1 MPYGVR
7 YIAQQ
12 MFEELRLKFPYE
24 AQEQLLQITGHWV
37 WKAYIQPALLQ
48 PQHWG
53 VVDRGLSPVMN
64 RNLGAVAKVLSQIAC
79 GKLFGGEDLYLQ
91 PLNSYITE
99 AIDRM
104 QDIWSNMI
112 NVRAAEA
119 QFEIDEFNDL
129 FARTKPT
136 LYIKL
141 ADVFAIHN
149 LVIDDL
155 PSLCP
160 SQDDPLREIV
170 RELGSAKNNENELL
184 HVSTSEIT
192 LTLNPKYHEQEGEF
206 YRPAHLTT
214 TNVSRSRL
222 RYQIPLHGNQAL
234 CPIHHPHPDRRQP
247 YRNHDQAHHP
257 RRRSPLGRPRQ
268 RRNHRPT
275 KRPLT

>member
-1 MPYGVR
+1 
-7 YIAQQ
+7 
-12 MFEELRLKFPYE
+12 
-24 AQEQLLQITGHWV
+24 
-37 WKAYIQPALLQ
+37 
-48 PQHWG
+48 
-53 VVDRGLSPVMN
+53 MN

-91 PLNSYITE
+91 PLNSYIAE
-99 AIDRM
+99 AIDRL

-184 HVSTSEIT
+184 HVSSSEIT

-206 YRPAHLTT
+206 YPFC
-214 TNVSRSRL
+214 
-222 RYQIPLHGNQAL
+222 I
-234 CPIHHPHPDRRQP
+234 
-247 YRNHDQAHHP
+247 
-257 RRRSPLGRPRQ
+257 
-268 RRNHRPT
+268 
-275 KRPLT
+275 